1 MVNYL
6 KELVH
11 EKNHHQLAL
20 AIIFVIYIFVHNIKM
35 PQVVAEGISNTVGS
49 IIVALVAL
57 GLLLTANPVVG
68 ILGIVVAYLL
78 IERSNQ
84 QMKNRTS
91 VGTFV
96 KKEMEKMDKFFNV
109 ENQFPKTLEEEI
121 VEKRTMHKSE
131 PDVISPSYKPLLCE
145 LPGSTLL

>member
-20 AIIFVIYIFVHNIKM
+20 AIIFVIYIFLNKVRTPDII
-35 PQVVAEGISNTVGS
+35 AESISNIFGS
-49 IIVALVAL
+49 IIVCLVAL
-57 GLLLTANPVVG
+57 GLLLTANPIVG

-84 QMKNRTS
+84 QMKNKS
-91 VGTFV
+91 SIGTVV
-96 KKEMEKMDKFFNV
+96 KNEMEKMDKFFNV

>member
-6 KELVH
+6 QEIVH

-20 AIIFVIYIFVHNIKM
+20 AIIFLIYIFINVQLPAVIANGVSSMVGTGIVI
-35 PQVVAEGISNTVGS
+35 VVAI
-49 IIVALVAL
+49 ALL
-57 GLLLTANPVVG
+57 MTTNPIVG

-84 QMKNRTS
+84 QTKNKSSVSKVMKN
-91 VGTFV
+91 
-96 KKEMEKMDKFFNV
+96 EMEKMDSFFNV

-121 VEKRTMHKSE
+121 VEKRTTHKSTN
-131 PDVISPSYKPLLCE
+131 DVMPPSYKPLLSE
-145 LPGSTLL
+145 LPGSSLL

>member
-20 AIIFVIYIFVHNIKM
+20 AVIFLIYIFVHNIKM
-35 PQVVAEGISNTVGS
+35 PHVVAEGVSSMIGTA
-49 IIVALVAL
+49 IVVLVTL
-57 GLLLTANPVVG
+57 GLLVTSNPIVG

-84 QMKNRTS
+84 QMKNKTS
-91 VGTFV
+91 VGTV
-96 KKEMEKMDKFFNV
+96 MKKEMEKMDKFFNV
-109 ENQFPKTLEEEI
+109 ENQFPKTLEEEV
-121 VEKRTMHKSE
+121 VEKRTMHRSK
-131 PDVISPSYKPLLCE
+131 PDLVAPSYKPVLCE
-145 LPGSTLL
+145 ITGSTSL

>member
-11 EKNHHQLAL
+11 EKNHHQVAL
-20 AIIFVIYIFVHNIKM
+20 AVIFLIYIFVHNIKM
-35 PQVVAEGISNTVGS
+35 PHVVAEGVNSMIGTV
-49 IIVALVAL
+49 IVVLVTL
-57 GLLLTANPVVG
+57 GLLVTSNPIVG

-84 QMKNRTS
+84 QMKSKSS
-91 VGTFV
+91 VATV
-96 KKEMEKMDKFFNV
+96 MKKEMEKMDTFFKV
-109 ENQFPKTLEEEI
+109 ENQFPKTLEEEV
-121 VEKRTMHKSE
+121 VEKRTLHKSKH
-131 PDVISPSYKPLLCE
+131 DTIGPSYKPLLSE

>member
-20 AIIFVIYIFVHNIKM
+20 AIIFLVYIFLNKIKM
-35 PQVVAEGISNTVGS
+35 PKAVAECISNIGGS
-49 IIVALVAL
+49 IIVSLIAL
-57 GLLLTANPVVG
+57 GLLFTANPIVG

-84 QMKNRTS
+84 QMKNNS
-91 VGTFV
+91 SIGTV
-96 KKEMEKMDKFFNV
+96 IKNEMEKMDKFFNV

-131 PDVISPSYKPLLCE
+131 PDLISPSYKPLLCE

>member
-20 AIIFVIYIFVHNIKM
+20 AVIFLIYIFVHNIKM
-35 PQVVAEGISNTVGS
+35 PHVVAEGVSSMIGTA
-49 IIVALVAL
+49 IVVLVTL
-57 GLLLTANPVVG
+57 GLLVTSNPIVG

-84 QMKNRTS
+84 QMKNKTS
-91 VGTFV
+91 VGTV
-96 KKEMEKMDKFFNV
+96 MKKEMEKMDKFFNV
-109 ENQFPKTLEEEI
+109 ENQFPKTLEEEV
-121 VEKRTMHKSE
+121 VEKRTMHKSK
-131 PDVISPSYKPLLCE
+131 PDLVAPSYKPVLCE
-145 LPGSTLL
+145 ITGSTSL

>member
-6 KELVH
+6 TELVK

-20 AIIFVIYIFVHNIKM
+20 AILFVLYISFNIQTPHILAKSVTSM
-35 PQVVAEGISNTVGS
+35 VGMVVVAAVTIALLAYSNP
-49 IIVALVAL
+49 IV
-57 GLLLTANPVVG
+57 GLLSIP
-68 ILGIVVAYLL
+68 VAYLL

-84 QMKNRTS
+84 QMKNTS
-91 VGTFV
+91 SVSTMA
-96 KKEMEKMDKFFNV
+96 KKEMEKMDSFFKV

-121 VEKRTMHKSE
+121 VEKRTNHKSSV
-131 PDVISPSYKPLLCE
+131 DVMPSSYKPLLSE

>member
-11 EKNHHQLAL
+11 EKNHHQVAL
-20 AIIFVIYIFVHNIKM
+20 AVIFLIYIFVHNIKM
-35 PQVVAEGISNTVGS
+35 PHVVAEGVNSMIGTV
-49 IIVALVAL
+49 IVVLVTL
-57 GLLLTANPVVG
+57 GLLVTSNPIVG

-84 QMKNRTS
+84 QMKSKSS
-91 VGTFV
+91 VATV
-96 KKEMEKMDKFFNV
+96 MKKEMEKMDTFFKV
-109 ENQFPKTLEEEI
+109 ENQFPKTLEEEVI
-121 VEKRTMHKSE
+121 EKRTLHKSKR
-131 PDVISPSYKPLLCE
+131 DTIGPSYKPLLSE

>member
-20 AIIFVIYIFVHNIKM
+20 AIIFLIYIFLNVKM
-35 PQVVAEGISNTVGS
+35 PHMIAEGVSSMLGTV
-49 IIVALVAL
+49 VVVVVAL
-57 GLLLTANPVVG
+57 GLLSNSNPILG

-84 QMKNRTS
+84 QMKSKSS
-91 VGTFV
+91 VATV
-96 KKEMEKMDKFFNV
+96 MEKEMEKMDTFFKV
-109 ENQFPKTLEEEI
+109 ENQFPKTLEEEV
-121 VEKRTMHKSE
+121 VEKRTLHKSKR
-131 PDVISPSYKPLLCE
+131 DTIGPSYKPLLSE
-145 LPGSTLL
+145 LPGSTSL